1 MKKILLALFLSAIF
15 AGVISAAEAAWFS
28 KKFPAELINASGKK
42 VKTEQALQGKI
53 VAVYFSASWCGPCR
67 GFTPQLVNFYKR
79 AAKKNNLE
87 IVFISSDKTADAMM
101 QYMKK
106 DKMPWLAVPQDSP
119 LAKALQRELKVNGI
133 PTLVVFDQNGKVIST
148 NARWDVVKLGAKAPA
163 AWKSSNY
170 KPLTYQDV
178 TQNSKSK
185 RKSKRKNK

>member
-1 MKKILLALFLSAIF
+1 MKRFLLSLFLSAVF
-15 AGVISAAEAAWFS
+15 AGILSAAEAAWFS

-42 VKTEQALQGKI
+42 VSTATALQGKM

-87 IVFISSDKTADAMM
+87 LVFISWDKSADAMM

-106 DKMPWLAVPQDSP
+106 DKMPWLAVPLDDP
-119 LAKALQRELKVNGI
+119 LAKALKTELKVNGI
-133 PTLVVFDQNGKVIST
+133 PTLAVFDRNGKLIST
-148 NARWDVVKLGAKAPA
+148 DARWDVVKLGTKAPA

-170 KPLTYQDV
+170 KPLTYKDV
-178 TQNSKSK
+178 VKNSKSK
-185 RKSKRKNK
+185 RKSKNKNK